1 MFRRHVSRQLAAHI
15 HGELASRKAQ
25 RVELHLARC
34 ERCRAEREQVRFGTA
49 LLDHLPAAQA
59 PDSIWISIQ
68 AALSQYRPRQPQS
81 LYRRRLAFAALA
93 VLLVGGA
100 MYWSMAQRPETR
112 WEVVK
117 I

>member
-15 HGELASRKAQ
+15 DGELASQTAQ

-34 ERCRAEREQVRFGTA
+34 ERCRAEREQVRSGMA

-59 PDSIWISIQ
+59 PDSIWISIE
-68 AALSQYRPRQPQS
+68 AAFSQHRPRKSQS
-81 LYRRRLAFAALA
+81 LYRKRVAFAALA

-100 MYWSMAQRPETR
+100 TYWIAHRPETR
-112 WEVVK
+112 W
-117 I
+117 